1 MQKID
6 IKEIPTS
13 PGIYIFKDEYEEP
26 LYVGK
31 AKNLRK
37 RVPSYFREKSSW
49 KIKRLV
55 AESKDL
61 SFVVSKNE
69 ADALL
74 AEYSFIQEYKPKY
87 NVQFKDDKSYPY
99 VTLSNEAW
107 PRAYISR
114 RISQRNKNFGPFP
127 FIGSARRSLDHLIN
141 IFPVRTCSKNVFER
155 HQKLEKACLLYDIKK
170 CAGPCI
176 GAISETDY
184 KELTAKL
191 ENFYSGKSD
200 QYIDEKVNEMMTFS
214 KNQEYE
220 KAQQAKNIIS
230 HLENA
235 RTTQTL
241 MVADK
246 KSVDVVGIDISNFDV
261 VISCLLIRNGRIIG
275 EVKKTLEPIDT
286 EQYEEYLPQIIL
298 SIFSENQ
305 PSDEILVSHNFP
317 FVETVQKSLSDKWDK
332 SIVLKTPVKGWK
344 KDLLETAILDA
355 KEIRRVVNFRRRTD
369 LEFRS
374 QSLEQLR
381 NNLDLKQIPFRIEAF
396 DISNLGA
403 EYRAGSMVVM
413 DDGICKPS
421 MYRKFHIKSFTGQDD
436 FKSMEEVL
444 FRRLKRLIKPDEKDK
459 SFKRKPDLIL
469 IDGGKGQLS
478 SAKSVIDHFELDI
491 EVIGLAKKFE
501 EIFKPNRKDPF
512 ILDKSSES
520 MFLLQNIRDEAHRFA
535 ITENR
540 RLRIKNFDD
549 QTLLSIN
556 GVGVKSSDILL
567 KRFKDVSRLSKAT
580 YEELREV
587 VSDSIARKVYSYF
600 NGDF

>member
-1 MQKID
+1 
-6 IKEIPTS
+6 
-13 PGIYIFKDEYEEP
+13 
-26 LYVGK
+26 
-31 AKNLRK
+31 
-37 RVPSYFREKSSW
+37 
-49 KIKRLV
+49 
-55 AESKDL
+55 
-61 SFVVSKNE
+61 
-69 ADALL
+69 
-74 AEYSFIQEYKPKY
+74 
-87 NVQFKDDKSYPY
+87 
-99 VTLSNEAW
+99 
-107 PRAYISR
+107 
-114 RISQRNKNFGPFP
+114 
-127 FIGSARRSLDHLIN
+127 
-141 IFPVRTCSKNVFER
+141 
-155 HQKLEKACLLYDIKK
+155 
-170 CAGPCI
+170 
-176 GAISETDY
+176 
-184 KELTAKL
+184 
-191 ENFYSGKSD
+191 
-200 QYIDEKVNEMMTFS
+200 
-214 KNQEYE
+214 
-220 KAQQAKNIIS
+220 
-230 HLENA
+230 
-235 RTTQTL
+235 

-436 FKSMEEVL
+436 FKSLEEVL

-549 QTLLSIN
+549 QTLLSLN
-556 GVGVKSSDILL
+556 GVGVKASDILL

-587 VSDSIARKVYSYF
+587 VSDSIAKKVYSYF